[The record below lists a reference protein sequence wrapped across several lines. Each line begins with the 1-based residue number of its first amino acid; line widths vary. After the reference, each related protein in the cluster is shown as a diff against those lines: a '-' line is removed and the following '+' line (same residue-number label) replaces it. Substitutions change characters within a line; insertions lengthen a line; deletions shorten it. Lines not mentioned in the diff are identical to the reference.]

1 MLDMKVAHDY
11 KAARLSTKSQ
21 ISVPQ
26 YIYYTN
32 FPSAPVHLL
41 HKLYYTSPQQRV
53 TFDPCVRAAACAAGA
68 FSAAFFFSLFSAFTG
83 VSAAVVAGGVGGA
96 CAEGCSA
103 AMGLP

>member
-41 HKLYYTSPQQRV
+41 HKLYYTSP
-53 TFDPCVRAAACAAGA
+53 
-68 FSAAFFFSLFSAFTG
+68 
-83 VSAAVVAGGVGGA
+83 
-96 CAEGCSA
+96 
-103 AMGLP
+103 

>member
-1 MLDMKVAHDY
+1 MLDMKVVHDD

-32 FPSAPVHLL
+32 PL
-41 HKLYYTSPQQRV
+41 QRV

-68 FSAAFFFSLFSAFTG
+68 FSAAFLFSFFSAFTG

-96 CAEGCSA
+96 CAESCSA
-103 AMGLP
+103 AVGLP